1 MSTSNTKKLNVTKLV
16 ETAVL
21 IAIVLVMGN
30 TILGTIQT
38 PLLSVSLVTIPVA
51 VAAIVV
57 GPIGGL
63 CCGAAFGINSFVR
76 AVMGLGGMTT
86 ILFGINPV
94 GMFITA
100 VVMRCLVGL
109 LVGYIFKALKEK
121 THLGKISYYIGALC
135 APLLNT
141 LLFMTSL
148 CLFFYNTDYIQELA
162 SGKGAANPIMFVII
176 LVGIQGVVEAI
187 AGLIIGGS
195 VSLVL
200 DKISKNA

>member
-1 MSTSNTKKLNVTKLV
+1 MSTSNTKRINVKKLV

-63 CCGAAFGINSFVR
+63 CCGMAFGINSFIR

-86 ILFGINPV
+86 VLFGINPV
-94 GMFITA
+94 GMFVTA
-100 VVMRCLVGL
+100 VIMRCLVGY
-109 LVGYIFKALKEK
+109 LVGIIFRALKEK
-121 THLGKISYYIGALC
+121 AHLSKISYYIGALC

-148 CLFFYNTDYIQELA
+148 CLFFYNTEYIQGLA
-162 SGKGAANPIMFVII
+162 IGKGATNPFMFVIL
-176 LVGIQGVVEAI
+176 LVGIQGVIEAI
-187 AGLIIGGS
+187 TGTIIGGS
-195 VSLVL
+195 VALVL
-200 DKISKNA
+200 DKISKNS

>member
-121 THLGKISYYIGALC
+121 AHWGKISYYIGALC

-148 CLFFYNTDYIQELA
+148 CLFFYNTDYIQKLA

-195 VSLVL
+195 ISLVL

>member
-109 LVGYIFKALKEK
+109 LVGYIYKALKEK
-121 THLGKISYYIGALC
+121 AHLGKVSYYIGALC

-162 SGKGAANPIMFVII
+162 SGKGATNPIMFVII

>member
-1 MSTSNTKKLNVTKLV
+1 MSTSNTKRINVKKLV

-21 IAIVLVMGN
+21 VAIVLVMGN

-63 CCGAAFGINSFVR
+63 CCGMAFGINSFIR

-86 ILFGINPV
+86 ILFEINPA

-109 LVGYIFKALKEK
+109 LVGYIFRALKEK
-121 THLGKISYYIGALC
+121 AHLGKISYYIGALC
-135 APLLNT
+135 APLL
-141 LLFMTSL
+141 
-148 CLFFYNTDYIQELA
+148 E
-162 SGKGAANPIMFVII
+162 
-176 LVGIQGVVEAI
+176 
-187 AGLIIGGS
+187 
-195 VSLVL
+195 
-200 DKISKNA
+200 

>member
-1 MSTSNTKKLNVTKLV
+1 MSTSNTKRINVKKLV

-63 CCGAAFGINSFVR
+63 CCGMAFGVNCFIR

-86 ILFGINPV
+86 VLFGINPV
-94 GMFITA
+94 GMFVTA
-100 VVMRCLVGL
+100 VIMRCLVGY
-109 LVGYIFKALKEK
+109 LVGIIFRALKEK
-121 THLGKISYYIGALC
+121 THLSKISYYIGALC

-148 CLFFYNTDYIQELA
+148 CLFFYNTEYIQGLA
-162 SGKGAANPIMFVII
+162 IGKGATNPFMFVIL
-176 LVGIQGVVEAI
+176 LVGIQGVIEAI
-187 AGLIIGGS
+187 TGTIIGGS

-200 DKISKNA
+200 DKISKNS

>member
-1 MSTSNTKKLNVTKLV
+1 LSTSNTKRINVKKLV

-63 CCGAAFGINSFVR
+63 CCGMAFGINSFIR

-86 ILFGINPV
+86 VLFGINPV
-94 GMFITA
+94 GMFVTA
-100 VVMRCLVGL
+100 VIMRCLVGY
-109 LVGYIFKALKEK
+109 LVGIIFRALKEK
-121 THLGKISYYIGALC
+121 AHLSKISYYIGALC

-148 CLFFYNTDYIQELA
+148 CLFFYNTDYIQEIA
-162 SGKGAANPIMFVII
+162 NGKGATNPILFVII
-176 LVGIQGVVEAI
+176 LVGIQGVIEAI
-187 AGLIIGGS
+187 TGTIIGGS
-195 VSLVL
+195 VALVL
-200 DKISKNA
+200 DKISKNS